1 MRSVTASSAGAQ
13 SRRTSFELYVFRRG
27 QWMVEAVFDDRHH
40 AIEEAKS
47 FLERA
52 RGLAAARVVA
62 VDPNGD
68 EFRESMVFY
77 GSSGLARAIAAAR
90 PAVNP
95 AAAAAAPDGAPFG
108 VLALARSSR
117 PVLLLLALIA
127 LTVAFG
133 VVDYRNAQRHPWV
146 FDTPAAQLPHEV
158 SMPWR

>member
-90 PAVNP
+90 PLPDP
-95 AAAAAAPDGAPFG
+95 AAAAPEGAPFA

-146 FDTPAAQLPHEV
+146 FDTPAARLPHEV